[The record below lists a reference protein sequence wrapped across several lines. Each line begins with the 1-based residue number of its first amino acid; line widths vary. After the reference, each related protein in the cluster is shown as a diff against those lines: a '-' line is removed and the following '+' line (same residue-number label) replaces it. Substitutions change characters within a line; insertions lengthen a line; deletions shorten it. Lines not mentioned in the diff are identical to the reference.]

1 MTSHALRI
9 TIGALVVVVGLL
21 VIGAVSWIS
30 LASEGPEQPIEFMHT
45 VHVEQNDIDCVFC
58 HRNVETGAEATIPAI
73 EQCMMCHS
81 VINGDNRGAE
91 GEGESGIRRV
101 TNPLHIAEI
110 AKLQA
115 HWENREPIDWVR
127 VHVMPDHVRFV
138 HAAHIKAGFDCA
150 TCHGDVGSMERV
162 KQVRSLNMGDCVAC
176 HRENNAPTDC
186 TICHR

>member
-1 MTSHALRI
+1 MTPRKLRI
-9 TIGALVVVVGLL
+9 IIGALVVVLGLV
-21 VIGAVSWIS
+21 VIGGVTWATQ
-30 LASEGPEQPIEFMHT
+30 AADGPKQPIEFMHT

-73 EQCMMCHS
+73 EQCMMCHR
-81 VINGDNRGAE
+81 VIT
-91 GEGESGIRRV
+91 GEHPNV
-101 TNPLHIAEI
+101 TNPLHKAEI
-110 AKLQA
+110 TKLVTY
-115 HWENREPIDWVR
+115 WENRQPIDWVR

-138 HAAHIKAGFDCA
+138 HAPHIKAGFDCA

>member
-1 MTSHALRI
+1 MNPKAMRL
-9 TIGALVVVVGLL
+9 TIGAVVVVLGLL
-21 VIGAVSWIS
+21 VIGGVAWAS
-30 LASEGPEQPIEFMHT
+30 LAAEGPEQPIEFMHT
-45 VHVEQNDIDCVFC
+45 VHVEENDIDCVFC
-58 HRNVETGAEATIPAI
+58 HRNVETGAEATIPAV
-73 EQCMMCHS
+73 EQCMFCHN
-81 VINGDNRGAE
+81 VINGENPK
-91 GEGESGIRRV
+91 V

-115 HWENREPIDWVR
+115 HWENKEPIDWVR

-138 HAAHIKAGFDCA
+138 HAPHIKAGFECA

-162 KQVRSLNMGDCVAC
+162 KQVRSLNMGDCVSC

>member
-1 MTSHALRI
+1 MTPRALRI

-21 VIGAVSWIS
+21 AIGAVSWVS
-30 LASEGPEQPIEFMHT
+30 LASDGPKQPIEFMHT

-58 HRNVETGAEATIPAI
+58 HRNVETGAEATIPAV
-73 EQCMMCHS
+73 EQCMMCHR
-81 VINGDNRGAE
+81 VINGENPK
-91 GEGESGIRRV
+91 V
-101 TNPLHIAEI
+101 TNPLHIAEL

>member
-1 MTSHALRI
+1 MTSRAVRL
-9 TIGALVVVVGLL
+9 TIGAVVVVVGLL
-21 VIGAVSWIS
+21 LIGGVAW
-30 LASEGPEQPIEFMHT
+30 ASQAGDGPKQPIAFMHT
-45 VHVEQNDIDCVFC
+45 VHAEQNDIDCVFC
-58 HRNVETGAEATIPAI
+58 HRTVETGAEASVPAV
-73 EQCMMCHS
+73 EQCMFCHN
-81 VINGDNRGAE
+81 VINGENPK
-91 GEGESGIRRV
+91 V
-101 TNPLHIAEI
+101 TDPFYVAEI

-115 HWENREPIDWVR
+115 HAENNEPIDWVR

-138 HAAHIKAGFDCA
+138 HAAHIKAGFECA

>member
-1 MTSHALRI
+1 MTPRVMRI
-9 TIGALVVVVGLL
+9 TIGALVVIFGLL
-21 VIGAVSWIS
+21 IIGGVTWLTQA
-30 LASEGPEQPIEFMHT
+30 ADGPEQPIEFMHT

-73 EQCMMCHS
+73 EQCMMCHK
-81 VINGDNRGAE
+81 VINGENPKVE
-91 GEGESGIRRV
+91 
-101 TNPLHIAEI
+101 NPLHIAEI

-115 HWENREPIDWVR
+115 HWENQEPIDWVR
-127 VHVMPDHVRFV
+127 VHVIPDHVRFV
-138 HAAHIKAGFDCA
+138 HASHIKAGFECA

-162 KQVRSLNMGDCVAC
+162 KQVRSLNMGDCLAC